1 MSVYTRLEIYLILRW
16 NSHIGARVPLT
27 LLWYTTTRLIRE
39 RSFYSTVFKLDTQ
52 ILIYTKMSSEQ
63 QQQQQQEQ
71 EPNNANT
78 HNEFNAIIGRLKTA
92 AKSDQADFNAIS
104 AEELQERLRKS
115 RQIGFNVQASLEI
128 EQARKRQLVETFLKR
143 EMKLPNTEDEEEK
156 EEEKEKAGEKGV
168 LSPLEASLAA
178 ANDTNDNDAGGDEDD
193 EISRLKKQLA
203 ASQLDARKSLQI
215 AKKTR
220 AMCDRMVEM
229 LKESG
234 VEQLEQPKSI

>member
-1 MSVYTRLEIYLILRW
+1 LEFPYWSTGSFNAALVYRDAFNTRAIVL
-16 NSHIGARVPLT
+16 
-27 LLWYTTTRLIRE
+27 
-39 RSFYSTVFKLDTQ
+39 STVFKLDTR
-52 ILIYTKMSSEQ
+52 YSFTRRCHPNNKNNNN
-63 QQQQQQEQ
+63 EQ
-71 EPNNANT
+71 EPNANT

-92 AKSDQADFNAIS
+92 AKSDQANFNAIS

-234 VEQLEQPKSI
+234 VEQLEPPRSI

>member
-1 MSVYTRLEIYLILRW
+1 
-16 NSHIGARVPLT
+16 
-27 LLWYTTTRLIRE
+27 
-39 RSFYSTVFKLDTQ
+39 
-52 ILIYTKMSSEQ
+52 MSSEQ
-63 QQQQQQEQ
+63 QQQQEQ
-71 EPNNANT
+71 EPNANT

-92 AKSDQADFNAIS
+92 AKSDQANFNAIS

-193 EISRLKKQLA
+193 EDDEISRLKKQLA

-234 VEQLEQPKSI
+234 VEQLEQPKAI

>member
-1 MSVYTRLEIYLILRW
+1 
-16 NSHIGARVPLT
+16 
-27 LLWYTTTRLIRE
+27 
-39 RSFYSTVFKLDTQ
+39 
-52 ILIYTKMSSEQ
+52 MSSEQ

-234 VEQLEQPKSI
+234 VNQLEQPKSI

>member
-1 MSVYTRLEIYLILRW
+1 
-16 NSHIGARVPLT
+16 
-27 LLWYTTTRLIRE
+27 
-39 RSFYSTVFKLDTQ
+39 
-52 ILIYTKMSSEQ
+52 MSSEQQEQ
-63 QQQQQQEQ
+63 QQQQQQE
-71 EPNNANT
+71 PNANT

-92 AKSDQADFNAIS
+92 AKSDQANFNAIS

-178 ANDTNDNDAGGDEDD
+178 ANDTNDNDAGGDEDN

-234 VEQLEQPKSI
+234 VEQLEPPRSI